1 MQPAS
6 PALQG
11 LAVIHVYSQGMPFR
25 TLLLATVYL
34 AILFLGWVVIVIAII
49 GLAEPS
55 LGLRRRAAQSGQ
67 PPKPGGTI

>member
-1 MQPAS
+1 
-6 PALQG
+6 
-11 LAVIHVYSQGMPFR
+11 MPFR
-25 TLLLATVYL
+25 GLLLATVYL
-34 AILFLGWVVIVIAII
+34 AILFLGWVVIVVAII